1 MFKVKTTRFGEI
13 DVPENEVIHLP
24 LGLIGFPELKK
35 YVLLDHDKESPFKW
49 FQSLEDG
56 AIAFVLIDPLLFKPD
71 YVAEVTDNELT
82 ELDVQTEE
90 DLVIS
95 VIVTVPSNPQNMT
108 ANLKAPLIFN
118 LKNRRGK
125 QVILNTSQFNT
136 RHNIMDEVRER
147 VGAGEAATVK
157 EAVEKAKIEKEKESQ
172 TKSKV
177 VNESKTW
184 SATRIIEHRPGGRL
198 DYPSMIQSATGAI
211 HLTYSYE
218 LKTIKHVEL
227 NEEWVRQQP

>member
-1 MFKVKTTRFGEI
+1 MIQVKTTRFGEI
-13 DVPENEVIHLP
+13 EVPESDVIHLP

-35 YVLLDHDKESPFKW
+35 YVLLDHDKDSPFKW

-56 AIAFVLIDPLLFKPD
+56 AIAFVLIDPLLFKPT
-71 YVAEVTDNELT
+71 YVAEVTDNELS
-82 ELDVQTEE
+82 ELDVQAEE

-125 QVILNTSQFNT
+125 QVILNTSQYNT

-147 VGAGEAATVK
+147 IGSEEAATVQ
-157 EAVEKAKIEKEKESQ
+157 EAVQQAKVEQEATATDASKAANEKK
-172 TKSKV
+172 
-177 VNESKTW
+177 
-184 SATRIIEHRPGGRL
+184 
-198 DYPSMIQSATGAI
+198 
-211 HLTYSYE
+211 
-218 LKTIKHVEL
+218 
-227 NEEWVRQQP
+227 